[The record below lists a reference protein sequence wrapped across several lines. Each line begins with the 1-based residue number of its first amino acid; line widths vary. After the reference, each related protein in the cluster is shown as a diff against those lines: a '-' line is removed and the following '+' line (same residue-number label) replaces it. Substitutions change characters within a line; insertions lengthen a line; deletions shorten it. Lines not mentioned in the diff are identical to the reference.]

1 MAGQSRLFKITT
13 VGEIRPKRRTVSQQV
28 RKVHRVGVLSDTARR
43 EATESRWRDALR
55 QLGYVEGENLE
66 LLFVWA
72 DERFERFPGLLAEL
86 MRSNVEIIL
95 TISTPAAMAA
105 KQATTTIPIVT
116 MSAQPVA
123 AGLVASLARPGGNVT
138 GVFLPHAD
146 MAAKRLQLL
155 KEIVPGLD
163 SVAIVSNP
171 ENSATVAQADR
182 AKAAARELDITA
194 QVFELRAL
202 ADVEPVMAAI
212 VAKRAPGLV
221 VMQDPI
227 VCAAVGKLAAL
238 AAKHRLPAS
247 YPYTEFVDGLLSYGV
262 SLSGMFAMAADYADK
277 LLKGAKPSELPMR
290 QPRKTEMVINLK
302 TAKAMGITIPQGV
315 LARADEVIQ

>member
-1 MAGQSRLFKITT
+1 MNT
-13 VGEIRPKRRTVSQQV
+13 
-28 RKVHRVGVLSDTARR
+28 KVHRVGVLSDTARR
-43 EATESRWRDALR
+43 ETTESRWRNALR
-55 QLGYVEGENLE
+55 QLGYVEGENLA

-72 DERFERFPGLLAEL
+72 DERLERFPGLVAEL
-86 MRSNVEIIL
+86 VRSSVEIIL
-95 TISTPAAMAA
+95 TVSTPAAMAA
-105 KQATTTIPIVT
+105 KQVTTTIPIVT

-146 MAAKRLQLL
+146 IAVKRLQLL
-155 KEIVPGLD
+155 KEIVPTLD

-171 ENSATVAQADR
+171 ENSGTVAQADR
-182 AKAAARELDITA
+182 ANAAARQLGIA
-194 QVFELRAL
+194 AHIFELRAQ

-212 VAKRAPGLV
+212 VAKRVPGLV

-227 VCAAVGKLAAL
+227 VCAAVGKLAVL

-247 YPYTEFVDGLLSYGV
+247 YPYTEFSDAGGLLSYGV
-262 SLSGMFAMAADYADK
+262 SLSGMFAMAAEYADK
-277 LLKGAKPSELPMR
+277 LLKGAKASELPMR
-290 QPRKTEMVINLK
+290 QPTKTEMVINLK

-315 LARADEVIQ
+315 LNQADEVIK

>member
-1 MAGQSRLFKITT
+1 M
-13 VGEIRPKRRTVSQQV
+13 

-43 EATESRWRDALR
+43 EATESRWRNALR
-55 QLGYVEGENLE
+55 QPGYVEGENLA
-66 LLFVWA
+66 LVFAWA
-72 DERFERFPGLLAEL
+72 DERFERYPGLVAEL
-86 MRSNVEIIL
+86 IRSNVEIIL

-105 KQATTTIPIVT
+105 KQVTTTIPIVT
-116 MSAQPVA
+116 MSAEPVA

-138 GVFLPHAD
+138 GVFVQHAD

-171 ENSATVAQADR
+171 GNSGTVAQENR
-182 AKAAARELDITA
+182 AKAAARELGITA
-194 QVFELRAL
+194 HTFALRTR
-202 ADVEPVMAAI
+202 ADVEPVMAEI

-238 AAKHRLPAS
+238 AAKHRLPAA
-247 YPYTEFVDGLLSYGV
+247 YPYTEFADAGGLISYGL
-262 SLSGMFAMAADYADK
+262 SLSGMFEMAADFADK

-290 QPRKTEMVINLK
+290 QPAKTEMVINLR

-315 LARADEVIQ
+315 LNRADEVIQ

>member
-1 MAGQSRLFKITT
+1 
-13 VGEIRPKRRTVSQQV
+13 V

-43 EATESRWRDALR
+43 EATESRWRNALR
-55 QLGYVEGENLE
+55 ELGYVEGENLE
-66 LLFVWA
+66 LVFVWA
-72 DERFERFPGLLAEL
+72 DERVERFPALVAEL
-86 MRSNVEIIL
+86 MRSQVEIIL
-95 TISTPAAMAA
+95 TVSTPAAIAA

-116 MSAQPVA
+116 MSADPVA
-123 AGLVASLARPGGNVT
+123 AGLVASLTRPGGNVT
-138 GVFLPHAD
+138 GVFVPHAD

-163 SVAIVSNP
+163 GVAIVSNP
-171 ENSATVAQADR
+171 ENPGTIAQAKR
-182 AKAAARELDITA
+182 AEAAARELGIGA
-194 QVFELRAL
+194 QIFELRTL

-227 VCAAVGKLAAL
+227 VCAAVGELAAL

-247 YPYTEFVDGLLSYGV
+247 YPYTEFSGAGSLLSYGV
-262 SLSGMFAMAADYADK
+262 SLSGMYEMAADYAGK
-277 LLKGAKPSELPMR
+277 LLKGAKPSELPMQ
-290 QPRKTEMVINLK
+290 QPAKTEMVINLK

-315 LARADEVIQ
+315 LNRADEVIQLP

>member
-1 MAGQSRLFKITT
+1 MLG
-13 VGEIRPKRRTVSQQV
+13 
-28 RKVHRVGVLSDTARR
+28 KVHRVGVLSDTARR
-43 EATESRWRDALR
+43 EATQSRWRNALR
-55 QLGYVEGENLE
+55 RLGYVEGENLE
-66 LLFVWA
+66 LMFVWA
-72 DERFERFPGLLAEL
+72 DERFERYPGLVAEL
-86 MRSNVEIIL
+86 MRSKVEIIL

-105 KQATTTIPIVT
+105 KQGTTTIPIVT

-146 MAAKRLQLL
+146 IAAKRLQLL
-155 KEIVPGLD
+155 KEIVPELD

-171 ENSATVAQADR
+171 ENPGTVAQEAR
-182 AKAAARELDITA
+182 AQAAARELGIA
-194 QVFELRAL
+194 AHIFALRAQ
-202 ADVEPVMAAI
+202 ADVEPVMAEI

-238 AAKHRLPAS
+238 AAKHRLPAA
-247 YPYTEFVDGLLSYGV
+247 YPYTEFADAGGLIAYGL
-262 SLSGMFAMAADYADK
+262 SLSGMYEMAADYADK

-290 QPRKTEMVINLK
+290 QPTKTEMVINLK
-302 TAKAMGITIPQGV
+302 AAKAMGITIAQGV
-315 LARADEVIQ
+315 LNRADEIIQ

>member
-1 MAGQSRLFKITT
+1 MNT
-13 VGEIRPKRRTVSQQV
+13 
-28 RKVHRVGVLSDTARR
+28 KVHRVGVLSDTARR
-43 EATESRWRDALR
+43 EATESRWRNALR

-72 DERFERFPGLLAEL
+72 DERFERFPGLVAEL
-86 MRSNVEIIL
+86 VRSKVEIIL
-95 TISTPAAMAA
+95 TISTPAARAA
-105 KQATTTIPIVT
+105 KQVTTTIPIVT
-116 MSAQPVA
+116 MSADPVA

-138 GVFLPHAD
+138 GVVVQHAD
-146 MAAKRLQLL
+146 IAAKRLQLL

-171 ENSATVAQADR
+171 DNSGTVAQENR
-182 AKAAARELDITA
+182 AKAAASELGITA
-194 QVFELRAL
+194 HVFELRTQ

-247 YPYTEFVDGLLSYGV
+247 YPYTEFSDAGALISYGL

-277 LLKGAKPSELPMR
+277 LLKGAKPSELPMQ
-290 QPRKTEMVINLK
+290 QPTKTEMVINLK

-315 LARADEVIQ
+315 LNRADEVIQ

>member
-1 MAGQSRLFKITT
+1 MNT
-13 VGEIRPKRRTVSQQV
+13 
-28 RKVHRVGVLSDTARR
+28 KVHRVGVLSDTARR
-43 EATESRWRDALR
+43 EATESRWRNALR

-72 DERFERFPGLLAEL
+72 DERLERFPGLLAEL
-86 MRSNVEIIL
+86 MRSKVEIIL
-95 TISTPAAMAA
+95 TVSTPAAMAA

-116 MSAQPVA
+116 MSAEPVA

-138 GVFLPHAD
+138 GVFVPHAD
-146 MAAKRLQLL
+146 IAAERLQLL

-171 ENSATVAQADR
+171 ENSGTVAQENR
-182 AKAAARELDITA
+182 AKAAAGQLGVTA
-194 QVFELRAL
+194 HIFELRTQ

-238 AAKHRLPAS
+238 AAKHRLPAA
-247 YPYTEFVDGLLSYGV
+247 YPYTEFSDAGGLISYGL
-262 SLSGMFAMAADYADK
+262 SLSGMYAVAADYADK
-277 LLKGAKPSELPMR
+277 LLKGAKPSELPMQ
-290 QPRKTEMVINLK
+290 QPTKTEMVINLK

-315 LARADEVIQ
+315 LNRADEVIQ

>member
-1 MAGQSRLFKITT
+1 MIAGA
-13 VGEIRPKRRTVSQQV
+13 QQV

-43 EATESRWRDALR
+43 ETTESRWRDALR

-86 MRSNVEIIL
+86 MRSKVEIIL

-116 MSAQPVA
+116 MSAEPVA

-146 MAAKRLQLL
+146 IAAKRLQLL
-155 KEIVPGLD
+155 QEIVPGLD
-163 SVAIVSNP
+163 SVAIVFNP
-171 ENSATVAQADR
+171 ENSGAVPQLNS
-182 AKAAARELDITA
+182 AKTAARQLAITTHI
-194 QVFELRAL
+194 FELRAQ

-212 VAKRAPGLV
+212 VAKRAQGLV

-247 YPYTEFVDGLLSYGV
+247 YPYTEFSDAGGLLSYGV

-277 LLKGAKPSELPMR
+277 LLKGTKPSELPMQ
-290 QPRKTEMVINLK
+290 QPTKTEMVINLK

-315 LARADEVIQ
+315 LNRADEVIQ